1 MNRILSQ
8 DEIDTLLSTVSK
20 GKEYETYD
28 AEYRE
33 SSKTAS
39 LYDFKHPD
47 RISKEQIRTMR
58 TIHEN
63 FARLFATFLS
73 TNMRALVDVNVIS
86 IDQVTY
92 SEYTM
97 SLSMPSSLYL
107 LKLPELEGKAV
118 VEISPQF
125 LLFVVDRLLGGT
137 GETELEV
144 REITLIEQ
152 NIVQRIVNNLI
163 STLNE
168 VWAQIYPLNA
178 AFDSFETDPQFVQI
192 ARSSETIAIIFF
204 EIKVRG
210 AVFPMNIGFPYF
222 VLEPILQ
229 KLSTQ
234 TFFVNVK
241 KVTEQEKQLLE
252 DRIQSTNIRLDAVF
266 AETMLTVNDFLN
278 LSEGDLVQLEKS
290 LEDELLIKLG
300 NRLKFFAVPGTSGR
314 KKAVKITRPATPE
327 ERMTY
332 EK

>member
-8 DEIDTLLSTVSK
+8 DEIDALLSSVSK
-20 GKEYETYD
+20 GKSYETI
-28 AEYRE
+28 ERE
-33 SSKTAS
+33 QRKSVSV
-39 LYDFKHPD
+39 YDFKHPD

-73 TNMRALVDVNVIS
+73 TNLRALVDVNVIS

-107 LKLPELEGKAV
+107 LRMSDLEGKAV

-125 LLFVVDRLLGGT
+125 LLFCVDRLLGGT
-137 GETELEV
+137 GETEVEI

-152 NIVQRIVNNLI
+152 NIVQRIINNLI

-168 VWAQIYPLNA
+168 VWSQIYPLNA
-178 AFDSFETDPQFVQI
+178 AYDSFETDPQFVQI

-210 AVFPMNIGFPYF
+210 AVYPMNIGFPYF
-222 VLEPILQ
+222 LLEPILQ
-229 KLSTQ
+229 KMSTQ

-241 KVTEQEKQLLE
+241 KVAEEERKFLE
-252 DRIQSTNIRLDAVF
+252 ERIQSSKIDFQTIF
-266 AETMLTVNDFLN
+266 AETTLSVREFLS
-278 LSEGDLVQLEKS
+278 LKAGDIIQLEKP
-290 LEDELLIKLG
+290 LDDEMLIKVAG
-300 NRLKFFAVPGTSGR
+300 RLKFFGVPGRSGR
-314 KKAVKITRPATPE
+314 KMAIKITRPISFE
-327 ERMTY
+327 EELAY
-332 EK
+332 ER

>member
-1 MNRILSQ
+1 MAKILSQ
-8 DEIDTLLSTVSK
+8 DEIDALLSSVSK
-20 GKEYETYD
+20 GKSYD
-28 AEYRE
+28 SIERE
-33 SSKTAS
+33 PRKSVT

-73 TNMRALVDVNVIS
+73 TNLRALVDVNVIS

-107 LKLPELEGKAV
+107 LKLPELDGKAV

-137 GETELEV
+137 GETEIEI

-152 NIVQRIVNNLI
+152 NIVQRIINNLI
-163 STLNE
+163 TTLNE
-168 VWAQIYPLNA
+168 VWSQIYPLNSV
-178 AFDSFETDPQFVQI
+178 FDSFETDPQFVQI

-204 EIKVRG
+204 EVKVRG
-210 AVFPMNIGFPYF
+210 AVYPMNIGFPYF
-222 VLEPILQ
+222 ILEPILQ

-241 KVTEQEKQLLE
+241 RVGEEERKLIE
-252 DRIQSTNIRLDAVF
+252 DRLESSTIDVSAIF
-266 AETMLTVNDFLN
+266 SETAISVREFLS
-278 LSEGDLVQLEKS
+278 LKDGDIVQLDKD
-290 LEDELLIKLG
+290 LDEEMKVRVGDQIKMFG
-300 NRLKFFAVPGTSGR
+300 VPGKKGR
-314 KKAVKITRPATPE
+314 KMAVQVTRKISYE
-327 ERMTY
+327 E
-332 EK
+332 ELAIGK

>member
-8 DEIDTLLSTVSK
+8 DEIDALLSSVTR
-20 GKEYETYD
+20 GNTYD
-28 AEYRE
+28 EVDHEDEKSVAV
-33 SSKTAS
+33 
-39 LYDFKHPD
+39 YDFKHPD

-73 TNMRALVDVNVIS
+73 TNLRALVDVNVIS

-107 LKLPELEGKAV
+107 LRMDELEGKAV

-125 LLFVVDRLLGGT
+125 LLFIVDRLLGGT
-137 GETELEV
+137 GETEIEI

-152 NIVQRIVNNLI
+152 NIVQKIIHNLI
-163 STLNE
+163 NMFNE
-168 VWAQIYPLNA
+168 VWGQIYPINA
-178 AFDSFETDPQFVQI
+178 MYDSFETDPQFVQI

-210 AVFPMNIGFPYF
+210 AVFPMNIGIPYF

-241 KVTEQEKQLLE
+241 KVSDDERRAMEN
-252 DRIQSTNIRLDAVF
+252 RIRATRISVRSIF
-266 AETMLTVNDFLN
+266 AETELSVREFLTLKT
-278 LSEGDLVQLEKS
+278 GDLIQLDKPLDDEVQVLF
-290 LEDELLIKLG
+290 EDKL
-300 NRLKFFAVPGTSGR
+300 NYFAVPGKSGR
-314 KKAVKITRPATPE
+314 KSAVRVTRGVTAQ
-327 ERMTY
+327 ERLAY
-332 EK
+332 ER

>member
-8 DEIDTLLSTVSK
+8 DEIDALLSSVSK
-20 GKEYETYD
+20 GKSYETI
-28 AEYRE
+28 ERE
-33 SSKTAS
+33 QRKSVSV
-39 LYDFKHPD
+39 YDFKHPD

-73 TNMRALVDVNVIS
+73 TNLRALVDVNVIS

-107 LKLPELEGKAV
+107 LRMSDLEGKAV

-125 LLFVVDRLLGGT
+125 LLFCVDRLLGGT
-137 GETELEV
+137 GETEVEI

-152 NIVQRIVNNLI
+152 NIVQRIINNLI

-168 VWAQIYPLNA
+168 VWSQIYPLNA
-178 AFDSFETDPQFVQI
+178 AYDSFETDPQFVQI

-210 AVFPMNIGFPYF
+210 AVYPMNIGFPYF
-222 VLEPILQ
+222 LLEPILQ

-241 KVTEQEKQLLE
+241 KVAEEERKFLE
-252 DRIQSTNIRLDAVF
+252 ERIQSSKIDFQTIF
-266 AETMLTVNDFLN
+266 AETTLSVREFLS
-278 LSEGDLVQLEKS
+278 LKAGDIIQLEKP
-290 LEDELLIKLG
+290 LDDEMLIKVAG
-300 NRLKFFAVPGTSGR
+300 RLKFFGVPGRSGR
-314 KKAVKITRPATPE
+314 KMAIKITRPISFE
-327 ERMTY
+327 EELAY
-332 EK
+332 ER

>member
-8 DEIDTLLSTVSK
+8 DEIDALLSSVSK
-20 GKEYETYD
+20 GKSYD
-28 AEYRE
+28 SNEQDTR
-33 SSKTAS
+33 KNVS

-73 TNMRALVDVNVIS
+73 TNLRALVDVNVIS

-107 LKLPELEGKAV
+107 LAMPELEGKAV

-125 LLFVVDRLLGGT
+125 LLFIVDRLLGGT
-137 GETELEV
+137 GETEIEI

-152 NIVQRIVNNLI
+152 NIVMRIINNLI
-163 STLNE
+163 TTLNE
-168 VWAQIYPLNA
+168 VWQQIYPLNA
-178 AFDSFETDPQFVQI
+178 RYDSFETDPQFVQI
-192 ARSSETIAIIFF
+192 ARSSETIAIMFF

-210 AVFPMNIGFPYF
+210 AVFPMNVGFPYF

-229 KLSTQ
+229 KLSSQ
-234 TFFVNVK
+234 TFFTNVK
-241 KVTEQEKQLLE
+241 KVGEEERKLLE
-252 DRIQSTNIRLDAVF
+252 NRIQATRLTVRGLF
-266 AETMLTVNDFLN
+266 AETSLTVREFLGLQAGN
-278 LSEGDLVQLEKS
+278 IVQLEKP
-290 LEDELLIKLG
+290 LDDEMRVMVGKE
-300 NRLKFFAVPGTSGR
+300 LKYFGVPGKKGR
-314 KKAVKITRPATPE
+314 KAAVRITRPVSFE
-327 ERMTY
+327 ERLTF

>member
-8 DEIDTLLSTVSK
+8 DEIDALLTSVSK
-20 GKEYETYD
+20 GKGYESID
-28 AEYRE
+28 RE
-33 SSKTAS
+33 PRKSVTV
-39 LYDFKHPD
+39 YDFKHPD

-73 TNMRALVDVNVIS
+73 TNLRALVDVNVIS

-137 GETELEV
+137 GETEIEI

-152 NIVQRIVNNLI
+152 NIVQRIMNNLI
-163 STLNE
+163 NTLNE
-168 VWAQIYPLNA
+168 VWSQIYPLNSQ
-178 AFDSFETDPQFVQI
+178 FDSFETDPQFVQI

-204 EIKVRG
+204 EVKIRG
-210 AVFPMNIGFPYF
+210 AVYPMNIGFPYF

-241 KVTEQEKQLLE
+241 KVGEEDHKLLQE
-252 DRIQSTNIRLDAVF
+252 RIRSSDINVNAVFSETNIS
-266 AETMLTVNDFLN
+266 VNDFLSLN
-278 LSEGDLVQLEKS
+278 KGDIIQLSKELDEELGVKVGDK
-290 LEDELLIKLG
+290 IKMFG
-300 NRLKFFAVPGTSGR
+300 VPGKVGR
-314 KKAVKITRPATPE
+314 KMAVKVTRKITFE
-327 ERMTY
+327 E
-332 EK
+332 ELALGK

>member
-8 DEIDTLLSTVSK
+8 DEIDALLSSVSK
-20 GKEYETYD
+20 GTSYEAIEKEQ
-28 AEYRE
+28 R
-33 SSKTAS
+33 KTVS
-39 LYDFKHPD
+39 VYDFKHPD

-73 TNMRALVDVNVIS
+73 TNLRALVDVNVIS

-107 LKLPELEGKAV
+107 LKIPDLEGKSV
-118 VEISPQF
+118 IEISPQF

-137 GETELEV
+137 GETEIDL

-152 NIVQRIVNNLI
+152 NIVQRIMNNLI
-163 STLNE
+163 TTLNE
-168 VWAQIYPLNA
+168 VWTQIYPLSA
-178 AFDSFETDPQFVQI
+178 QYDSFETDPQFVQI

-210 AVFPMNIGFPYF
+210 AVYPMNIGYPYF

-241 KVTEQEKQLLE
+241 KVDEDERKLLE
-252 DRIQSTNIRLDAVF
+252 KRIRSSKINFRAIF
-266 AETMLTVNDFLN
+266 ADTILSVREFLS
-278 LSEGDLVQLEKS
+278 LRRGDILQLEKP
-290 LEDELLIKLG
+290 LDDELQIRVG
-300 NRLKFFAVPGTSGR
+300 NKPKYFAVPGKSGR
-314 KKAVKITRPATPE
+314 KMAVRITRPITRE
-327 ERMTY
+327 EEMAY
-332 EK
+332 EE

>member
-8 DEIDTLLSTVSK
+8 DEIDALLSSVSK
-20 GKEYETYD
+20 GKSYD
-28 AEYRE
+28 TIERE
-33 SSKTAS
+33 PRRAVTV
-39 LYDFKHPD
+39 YDFKHPD

-73 TNMRALVDVNVIS
+73 TNLRALVDVNVIS

-107 LKLPELEGKAV
+107 LKMPDLEGKSV

-137 GETELEV
+137 GETEIEI

-152 NIVQRIVNNLI
+152 NIVQRIINNLI

-168 VWAQIYPLNA
+168 VWNQIYPLDA
-178 AFDSFETDPQFVQI
+178 QFDSFETDPQFVQI

-210 AVFPMNIGFPYF
+210 AVYPMNIGFPYF

-229 KLSTQ
+229 KLSSQ

-241 KVTEQEKQLLE
+241 KVADEERNLLE
-252 DRIQSTNIRLDAVF
+252 DRIRSSKINFHAVF
-266 AETMLTVNDFLN
+266 AETGLNVKEFLS
-278 LSEGDLVQLEKS
+278 LKEGDVIQLEKE
-290 LEDELLIKLG
+290 LDDELQVKVG
-300 NRLKFFAVPGTSGR
+300 NKVKFFGVPGRLGR
-314 KKAVKITRPATPE
+314 KMAVRVTRKISFQE
-327 ERMTY
+327 ELAL

>member
-8 DEIDTLLSTVSK
+8 DEIDALLTSVSK
-20 GKEYETYD
+20 GKGYESID
-28 AEYRE
+28 RE
-33 SSKTAS
+33 PRKSVTV
-39 LYDFKHPD
+39 YDFKHPD

-73 TNMRALVDVNVIS
+73 TNLRALVDVNVIS

-107 LKLPELEGKAV
+107 LKLPDLEGKAV

-137 GETELEV
+137 GETEIEI

-152 NIVQRIVNNLI
+152 NIVQRIMNNLI
-163 STLNE
+163 NTLNE
-168 VWAQIYPLNA
+168 VWSQIYPLNA
-178 AFDSFETDPQFVQI
+178 QFDSFETDPQFVQI

-204 EIKVRG
+204 EVKIRG
-210 AVFPMNIGFPYF
+210 AVYPMNIGFPYF

-241 KVTEQEKQLLE
+241 KVGEEEHKLLQE
-252 DRIQSTNIRLDAVF
+252 RIQSSNINVNAVFSETNIS
-266 AETMLTVNDFLN
+266 VNDFLSLKKGDIIQ
-278 LSEGDLVQLEKS
+278 LSKELDEEISIRVGDK
-290 LEDELLIKLG
+290 IKMFG
-300 NRLKFFAVPGTSGR
+300 VPGKVGR
-314 KKAVKITRPATPE
+314 KMGVKVTRKITFE
-327 ERMTY
+327 E
-332 EK
+332 ELALGK

>member
-8 DEIDTLLSTVSK
+8 DEIDALLSSVSK
-20 GKEYETYD
+20 GKSYD
-28 AEYRE
+28 SLERE
-33 SSKTAS
+33 PRRSVTV
-39 LYDFKHPD
+39 YDFKHPD

-73 TNMRALVDVNVIS
+73 TNLRALVDVNVIS

-107 LKLPELEGKAV
+107 LKMPDLEGKAV

-137 GETELEV
+137 GETEIEI

-152 NIVQRIVNNLI
+152 NIVQRIINNLI

-168 VWAQIYPLNA
+168 VWNQIYPLESQ
-178 AFDSFETDPQFVQI
+178 FDSFETDPQFVQI

-210 AVFPMNIGFPYF
+210 AVYPMNIGFPYF

-229 KLSTQ
+229 KLSSQ

-241 KVTEQEKQLLE
+241 KVSDNERNLLE
-252 DRIQSTNIRLDAVF
+252 ERIRSSKINLNAIFAQTNLSVREFLTLKTGDMIRLDK
-266 AETMLTVNDFLN
+266 ELD
-278 LSEGDLVQLEKS
+278 
-290 LEDELLIKLG
+290 DELKLKVG
-300 NRLKFFAVPGTSGR
+300 NKVKYFAVPGNIGR
-314 KKAVKITRPATPE
+314 KVAVRVTRQISFQE
-327 ERMTY
+327 ELAL

>member
-8 DEIDTLLSTVSK
+8 DEIDALLSSVSK
-20 GKEYETYD
+20 GKSYD
-28 AEYRE
+28 SIERE
-33 SSKTAS
+33 PRKSVI

-73 TNMRALVDVNVIS
+73 TNLRALVDVNVIS

-107 LKLPELEGKAV
+107 LKLPELDGKAV

-137 GETELEV
+137 GETEIEI

-152 NIVQRIVNNLI
+152 NIVQRIINNLI
-163 STLNE
+163 TTLNE
-168 VWAQIYPLNA
+168 VWSQIYPLNSV
-178 AFDSFETDPQFVQI
+178 FDSFETDPQFVQI

-204 EIKVRG
+204 EVKVRG
-210 AVFPMNIGFPYF
+210 AVYPMNIGFPYF
-222 VLEPILQ
+222 ILEPILQ

-241 KVTEQEKQLLE
+241 RVGEEERKLIE
-252 DRIQSTNIRLDAVF
+252 DRLESSTIDVSAIF
-266 AETMLTVNDFLN
+266 SETSVTVREFLS
-278 LSEGDLVQLEKS
+278 LKDGDIVQLDKD
-290 LEDELLIKLG
+290 LDEEMKVRVGDQIKMFG
-300 NRLKFFAVPGTSGR
+300 VPGKKGR
-314 KKAVKITRPATPE
+314 KMAVQVTRKISFE
-327 ERMTY
+327 E
-332 EK
+332 ELALGK

>member
-8 DEIDTLLSTVSK
+8 DEIDALLSSVSK
-20 GKEYETYD
+20 GKSYD
-28 AEYRE
+28 TIERE
-33 SSKTAS
+33 PRRAVTV
-39 LYDFKHPD
+39 YDFKHPD

-73 TNMRALVDVNVIS
+73 TNLRALVDVNVIS

-107 LKLPELEGKAV
+107 LKMPDLEGKSV

-137 GETELEV
+137 GETEIEI

-152 NIVQRIVNNLI
+152 NIVQRIINNLI

-168 VWAQIYPLNA
+168 VWNQIYPLDA
-178 AFDSFETDPQFVQI
+178 QFDSFETDPQFVQI

-210 AVFPMNIGFPYF
+210 AVYPMNIGFPYF

-229 KLSTQ
+229 KLSSQ

-241 KVTEQEKQLLE
+241 KVADEERNLLE
-252 DRIQSTNIRLDAVF
+252 NRIRSSKINCNAVF
-266 AETMLTVNDFLN
+266 ANTTLTVKEFLS
-278 LSEGDLVQLEKS
+278 LKDGDVIQLEKE
-290 LEDELLIKLG
+290 LDDEMQVKVG
-300 NRLKFFAVPGTSGR
+300 DKVKFFGVPGRSGR
-314 KKAVKITRPATPE
+314 KMAVRVTRKISFQE
-327 ERMTY
+327 ELAL

>member
-8 DEIDTLLSTVSK
+8 DEIDALLSSVSK
-20 GKEYETYD
+20 GKSYD
-28 AEYRE
+28 TIERE
-33 SSKTAS
+33 PRRSVTV
-39 LYDFKHPD
+39 YDFKHPD

-73 TNMRALVDVNVIS
+73 TNLRALVDVNVIS

-107 LKLPELEGKAV
+107 LKMPDLEGKAV

-137 GETELEV
+137 GETEIEI

-152 NIVQRIVNNLI
+152 NIVQRIINNLI
-163 STLNE
+163 NTLNE
-168 VWAQIYPLNA
+168 VWNQIYPLDA
-178 AFDSFETDPQFVQI
+178 QFDSFETDPQFVQI

-210 AVFPMNIGFPYF
+210 AVYPMNIGFPYF

-229 KLSTQ
+229 KLSSQ

-241 KVTEQEKQLLE
+241 KVAEQERNLLE
-252 DRIQSTNIRLDAVF
+252 DRIRSSKVNFNAIFAQSN
-266 AETMLTVNDFLN
+266 LTVRDFLT
-278 LSEGDLVQLEKS
+278 LKAGDVIQLEKELDDELKVKVGNKIKFFGVPGRVGRKMAVRVTRKISFQEELS
-290 LEDELLIKLG
+290 LEK
-300 NRLKFFAVPGTSGR
+300 
-314 KKAVKITRPATPE
+314 
-327 ERMTY
+327 
-332 EK
+332 

>member
-8 DEIDTLLSTVSK
+8 DEIDALLSSVSK
-20 GKEYETYD
+20 GKSYD
-28 AEYRE
+28 TIERE
-33 SSKTAS
+33 PRRSVTV
-39 LYDFKHPD
+39 YDFKHPD

-73 TNMRALVDVNVIS
+73 TNLRALVDVNVIS

-107 LKLPELEGKAV
+107 LKMPDLEGKAV

-137 GETELEV
+137 GETEIEI

-152 NIVQRIVNNLI
+152 NIVQRIINNLI
-163 STLNE
+163 NTLNE
-168 VWAQIYPLNA
+168 VWNQIYPLDA
-178 AFDSFETDPQFVQI
+178 QFDSFETDPQFVQI

-210 AVFPMNIGFPYF
+210 AVYPMNIGFPYF

-229 KLSTQ
+229 KLSSQ

-241 KVTEQEKQLLE
+241 KVAEQERNLLE
-252 DRIQSTNIRLDAVF
+252 DRIRSSKVNFNAIFAQSN
-266 AETMLTVNDFLN
+266 LTVRDFLTLKN
-278 LSEGDLVQLEKS
+278 GDVIQLDKELDDELKVKVGNKIKFFGVPGRIGRKMAVRVTRKISFQEELSLEK
-290 LEDELLIKLG
+290 
-300 NRLKFFAVPGTSGR
+300 
-314 KKAVKITRPATPE
+314 
-327 ERMTY
+327 
-332 EK
+332 

>member
-8 DEIDTLLSTVSK
+8 DEIDALLSSVSK
-20 GKEYETYD
+20 GTSYETI
-28 AEYRE
+28 EKEQR
-33 SSKTAS
+33 KTVS
-39 LYDFKHPD
+39 VYDFKHPD

-73 TNMRALVDVNVIS
+73 TNLRALVDVNVIS

-107 LKLPELEGKAV
+107 LKLPDLEGKSV
-118 VEISPQF
+118 IEISPQF

-137 GETELEV
+137 GETEIDL

-152 NIVQRIVNNLI
+152 NIVQRIMNNLI
-163 STLNE
+163 TTLNE
-168 VWAQIYPLNA
+168 VWTQIYPLSA
-178 AFDSFETDPQFVQI
+178 QYDSFETDPQFVQI

-210 AVFPMNIGFPYF
+210 AVYPMNIGYPYF

-241 KVTEQEKQLLE
+241 KVDEDERKLLE
-252 DRIQSTNIRLDAVF
+252 KRIRSSKINFQAIF
-266 AETMLTVNDFLN
+266 ADTILSVREFLS
-278 LSEGDLVQLEKS
+278 LRSGDILQLEKP
-290 LEDELLIKLG
+290 LDDELQIKVG
-300 NRLKFFAVPGTSGR
+300 NKPKYFAVPGKSGR
-314 KKAVKITRPATPE
+314 KMAVRITRPITRE
-327 ERMTY
+327 EEMAY
-332 EK
+332 EE

>member
-8 DEIDTLLSTVSK
+8 DEIDALLSSVSK
-20 GKEYETYD
+20 GKSYE
-28 AEYRE
+28 AVERE
-33 SSKTAS
+33 QRKSIAV
-39 LYDFKHPD
+39 YDFKHPD

-73 TNMRALVDVNVIS
+73 TNLRALVDVNVIS

-107 LKLPELEGKAV
+107 LKLPDLEGKAV

-125 LLFVVDRLLGGT
+125 LLFIVDRLLGGT
-137 GETELEV
+137 GETEIEI

-152 NIVQRIVNNLI
+152 NIVQRIINNLI
-163 STLNE
+163 GTLNE
-168 VWAQIYPLNA
+168 VWHQIYTLNA
-178 AFDSFETDPQFVQI
+178 QYDSFETDPQFVQI

-241 KVTEQEKQLLE
+241 KVGEDERRLLE
-252 DRIQSTNIRLDAVF
+252 DRIESSKIPIQAIF
-266 AETMLTVNDFLN
+266 ANTTMTVRDFLN
-278 LSEGDLVQLEKS
+278 LKRGDLVQLEKP
-290 LEDELLIKLG
+290 LDDEMQVFVG
-300 NRLKFFAVPGTSGR
+300 ERLKYWAVPGRSGR
-314 KKAVKITRPATPE
+314 KSAIKITRQVTFE
-327 ERMTY
+327 ESLSH
-332 EK
+332 EG

>member
-8 DEIDTLLSTVSK
+8 DEIDALLTSVSD
-20 GKEYETYD
+20 GKSYD
-28 AEYRE
+28 SAESDYQD
-33 SSKTAS
+33 SDTAVT

-107 LKLPELEGKAV
+107 LKMPDLDGKAV

-137 GETELEV
+137 GETEIEV
-144 REITLIEQ
+144 REITIIEQ
-152 NIVQRIVNNLI
+152 NIVQRLINTLI
-163 STLNE
+163 SMLNE
-168 VWAQIYPLNA
+168 VWNQIYPLNA

-210 AVFPMNIGFPYF
+210 AVFPMNIGLPYF

-229 KLSTQ
+229 KLSSQ
-234 TFFVNVK
+234 TFFMNVK
-241 KVTEQEKQLLE
+241 KAGESERKLLE
-252 DRIQSTNIRLDAVF
+252 ERIQATKIPLKAIFSDTL
-266 AETMLTVNDFLN
+266 LTVNEFLG
-278 LSEGDLVQLEKS
+278 LKRGDLILLDKE
-290 LEDELLIKLG
+290 LDDELQIKVTD
-300 NRLKFFAVPGTSGR
+300 NLKFFGVPGRRGR
-314 KKAVKITRPATPE
+314 KLAIRITRSASFE
-327 ERMTY
+327 EILSH
-332 EK
+332 E

>member
-8 DEIDTLLSTVSK
+8 DEIDALLSSVSK
-20 GKEYETYD
+20 GKSYESI
-28 AEYRE
+28 ERE
-33 SSKTAS
+33 PKRAVTV
-39 LYDFKHPD
+39 YDFKHPD

-73 TNMRALVDVNVIS
+73 TNLRALVDVNVIS

-107 LKLPELEGKAV
+107 LRLPDLEGKSV

-137 GETELEV
+137 GETEIEI

-152 NIVQRIVNNLI
+152 NIVQRIINNLI
-163 STLNE
+163 NTLNE
-168 VWAQIYPLNA
+168 VWTQIYPLNA
-178 AFDSFETDPQFVQI
+178 QFDSFETDPQFVQI

-210 AVFPMNIGFPYF
+210 AVYPMNIGFPYF

-241 KVTEQEKQLLE
+241 KVGEEETKLLE
-252 DRIQSTNIRLDAVF
+252 NRIRASMLSIEALF
-266 AETMLTVNDFLN
+266 HETSLTVQEFLS
-278 LSEGDLVQLEKS
+278 LRRGDIIQLDKEI
-290 LEDELLIKLG
+290 DEELQIRVG
-300 NRLKFFAVPGTSGR
+300 NRIKYFGVPGRSGR
-314 KKAVKITRPATPE
+314 KLAVRVTRVLTFE
-327 ERMTY
+327 EDLALER
-332 EK
+332 

>member
-8 DEIDTLLSTVSK
+8 DEIDALLSSVSK
-20 GKEYETYD
+20 GKSYD
-28 AEYRE
+28 TIERE
-33 SSKTAS
+33 PRRSVTV
-39 LYDFKHPD
+39 YDFKHPD

-73 TNMRALVDVNVIS
+73 TNLRALVDVNVIS

-107 LKLPELEGKAV
+107 LKMPDLEGKAV

-137 GETELEV
+137 GETEIEI

-152 NIVQRIVNNLI
+152 NIVQRIINNLI
-163 STLNE
+163 NTLNE
-168 VWAQIYPLNA
+168 VWNQIYPLDA
-178 AFDSFETDPQFVQI
+178 QFDSFETDPQFVQI

-210 AVFPMNIGFPYF
+210 AVYPMNIGFPYF

-229 KLSTQ
+229 KLSSQ

-241 KVTEQEKQLLE
+241 KVADQERDLLE
-252 DRIQSTNIRLDAVF
+252 DRIRSSRINFNAIFSQTNLSVR
-266 AETMLTVNDFLN
+266 DFLS
-278 LSEGDLVQLEKS
+278 LRAGDVVQLEKE
-290 LEDELLIKLG
+290 LDDELKVKIG
-300 NRLKFFAVPGTSGR
+300 NKVKFFGVPGRVGR
-314 KKAVKITRPATPE
+314 KLAVRITRKISFQE
-327 ERMTY
+327 ELAL

>member
-8 DEIDTLLSTVSK
+8 DEIDALLSSVSK
-20 GKEYETYD
+20 GKTYD
-28 AEYRE
+28 TVEQD
-33 SSKTAS
+33 SHKNVS

-73 TNMRALVDVNVIS
+73 TNLRALVDVNVIS

-107 LKLPELEGKAV
+107 LGMPELEGKAV

-125 LLFVVDRLLGGT
+125 LLFIVDRLLGGT
-137 GETELEV
+137 GETEIEI

-152 NIVQRIVNNLI
+152 NIVMRIINNLI
-163 STLNE
+163 VTLNE
-168 VWAQIYPLNA
+168 VWQQIYPLNA
-178 AFDSFETDPQFVQI
+178 RYDSFETDPQFVQI

-229 KLSTQ
+229 KLSSQ
-234 TFFVNVK
+234 TFFTNVK
-241 KVTEQEKQLLE
+241 KVGEEERKLLE
-252 DRIQSTNIRLDAVF
+252 NRIQATRLAVRGLF
-266 AETMLTVNDFLN
+266 AETSLTVREFLRLKSGN
-278 LSEGDLVQLEKS
+278 LIQLDKAIDDEIRIVVGSE
-290 LEDELLIKLG
+290 
-300 NRLKFFAVPGTSGR
+300 LKFFGVPGRRGR
-314 KKAVKITRPATPE
+314 RVAVRVTRPVTFE
-327 ERMTY
+327 ERLAFD
-332 EK
+332 K